1 MKRIFTSTI
10 WPRVILV
17 LALIFMA
24 WSLKLIVAVKRQQA
38 ELRHDVG
45 LIDKLNG
52 VAQAVRA
59 LETGLVTSGPDSVWK
74 WRSLYSDYRTRR
86 AEFDPGDPVIHDLQL
101 NLIRLDS
108 IVIRIDGLRAYF
120 LQAANEPL
128 LQKSLEADFYRELN
142 AATAELQKTIQTIRW
157 KTAPIVVAMA
167 GNWNIL
173 FVLVLVACS
182 LAFAMAAGV
191 VVWQREMAAT
201 KQADD
206 VLHKNDEQI
215 RSAFA
220 RAPIGMALLTPDGKF
235 LQVNQAFCEL
245 LGYAES
251 ELLRCNPAEL
261 AHPDDLAAQRDLTG
275 RLLRGE
281 IPHFQLEK
289 RYRTRSTAVVYTL
302 LHASLVRDAG
312 GAPLHFVEQI
322 IDISERKK
330 DEFAR
335 RQSEA
340 RFRELT
346 ENIAEVFWLTDP
358 AKNEML
364 YISPVY
370 EKVWGRN
377 CQSLYAS
384 PRQWF
389 DAIHPEDRE
398 RVLKAAL
405 NKQII
410 GQYEEIYRIQRPD
423 GEIRWIR
430 DRAFPVRDEQGSVY
444 RLAGIA
450 EDVTA
455 RQHTEAA
462 LQESAQRWILALESS
477 DAGVWDWE
485 VPTNKVFYS
494 KRWKELL
501 GYQEHELGDSLD
513 ELYSRI
519 HPQDMNSTIALLD
532 KHLRG
537 ESPAYVSE
545 HRMRCKNGAYK
556 WIEACGKVM
565 ARTADGKPWRIIGTH
580 ADITARKQAQET
592 LMKQNTLLQSIVDS
606 MGEGVMVTDMSGKVL
621 LCNPAAEHMIG
632 LGALDSAAGGWAEKC
647 SFYLPDTVTPFPDEQ
662 NPLRRALLGESTPA
676 VEIFVRNHQRPSG
689 LWLSVT
695 GTPLRDENGAPL
707 GRVVFRD
714 ITALKAAAGALPKNE
729 ERIRRQRRSRRS
741 GHFRIFARARRQQH
755 AAAFDRPRRQYSGTA
770 ARRGR
775 TLRRAGIA
783 RARIHVEIAG
793 ERQALPEAG

>member
-1 MKRIFTSTI
+1 MKRLFTSAI

-17 LALIFMA
+17 LALVFLA
-24 WSLKLIVAVKRQQA
+24 WSIKLIVSVKHQQA
-38 ELRHDVG
+38 EFRHDVG
-45 LIDKLNG
+45 LIDKLSG

-59 LETGLVTSGPDSVWK
+59 LETGLVASGPDSVWK
-74 WRSLYSDYRTRR
+74 WRTLYNDYRTRR

-120 LQAANEPL
+120 LQAANEPV
-128 LQKSLEADFYRELN
+128 LQKNWEADFRRELN
-142 AATAELQKTIQTIRW
+142 AATTELQNAIQKVRW
-157 KTAPIVVAMA
+157 NIEPIAVAMA
-167 GNWNIL
+167 GNWNAL
-173 FVLVLVACS
+173 FVLVLVACALVFA
-182 LAFAMAAGV
+182 LALGLVA
-191 VVWQREMAAT
+191 WQREMAAT
-201 KQADD
+201 QQADG
-206 VLHKNDEQI
+206 VLHESNEQI
-215 RSAFA
+215 RRAFA
-220 RAPIGMALLTPDGKF
+220 HAPIGMALSAPDGNF

-275 RLLRGE
+275 RLLRNE

-289 RYRTRSTAVVYTL
+289 RYRTRQNAVVYTL
-302 LHASLVRDAG
+302 LQMSLVREAG
-312 GAPLHFVEQI
+312 GAPRHFVEQVV
-322 IDISERKK
+322 DISERKK
-330 DEFAR
+330 EEIAR

-340 RFRELT
+340 RFRELV
-346 ENIAEVFWLTDP
+346 ENITEVFWLTDP

-370 EKVWGRN
+370 EKVWGRT
-377 CQSLYAS
+377 CQSLYES

-405 NKQII
+405 HKQII
-410 GQYEEIYRIQRPD
+410 GRYDEIYRIQRPD

-444 RLAGIA
+444 RLAGIVA
-450 EDVTA
+450 DVTA
-455 RQHTEAA
+455 RQNTEAA
-462 LQESAQRWILALESS
+462 LQESEQRWNLALAVSGE
-477 DAGVWDWE
+477 GVWDWE

-513 ELYSRI
+513 ELYSRL
-519 HPQDMNSTIALLD
+519 HPQDMNATIALLE

-537 ESPAYVSE
+537 ETPAYISE

-556 WIEACGKVM
+556 WILAHGQVV
-565 ARTADGKPWRIIGTH
+565 ARTADGKPWRIVGTH
-580 ADITARKQAQET
+580 VDITARKQEQEAVA
-592 LMKQNTLLQSIVDS
+592 KQNALLRSIVDS
-606 MGEGVMVTDMSGKVL
+606 MGEGVMIADSNGKIL
-621 LCNPAAEHMIG
+621 FCNSAAERMVG
-632 LGALDSAAGGWAEKC
+632 MGAPDSGAGEGVEK
-647 SFYLPDTVTPFPDEQ
+647 SNLYLPDKITPFPDEQ
-662 NPLRRALLGESTPA
+662 NPMRRALQGESTPA
-676 VEIFVRNHQRPSG
+676 VEMFVRNHQRPDG

-695 GTPLRDENGAPL
+695 GTPLQDENGAPL

-714 ITALKAAAGALPKNE
+714 VTALKEAVAILPKNG
-729 ERIRRQRRSRRS
+729 ERFRRQRRLRRS
-741 GHFRIFARARRQQH
+741 GQFRIFARARRQWH
-755 AAAFDRPRRQYSGTA
+755 AAAFDRPGHQDFGTR
-770 ARRGR
+770 ARRGGMQ
-775 TLRRAGIA
+775 RRAGTA
-783 RARIHVEIAG
+783 RVRVQVEIAG
-793 ERQALPEAG
+793 ERNALPPAD